1 MMHIHIDQLKDKA
14 LWLEF
19 EERPEI
25 FPVLTNMIKKNEC
38 EFVSPIKTR
47 LRAIRVG
54 DIVEVEGSIETSVR
68 LACGRCLNDFKTQL
82 ASRFALTYL
91 RESPA
96 DTEKFDEKEIELKAD
111 DMGLIYF
118 REEEINLLDGIQE
131 QVVMALPLQPL
142 CQESCKGLCPICG
155 ANLNEGS
162 CDCAR
167 TPFNPKLAAL
177 QNIKLEN
184 NKDPVSEG

>member
-1 MMHIHIDQLKDKA
+1 MMRIHIDQLKDKA

-19 EERPEI
+19 EERADI

-38 EFVSPIKTR
+38 EFAAPIKTR

-54 DIVEVEGSIETSVR
+54 DIVEVEGNIETSMR
-68 LACGRCLNDFKTQL
+68 LACSRCLNDFETRL
-82 ASRFALTYL
+82 ASRFALTYS

-96 DTEKFDEKEIELKAD
+96 DTEEFGEKEIELSAN

-118 REEEINLLDGIQE
+118 SGEEINLLHGIQE
-131 QVVMALPLQPL
+131 QIVMALPLQPL
-142 CQESCKGLCPICG
+142 CQESCKGLCSICG

-162 CDCAR
+162 CGCAQ
-167 TPFNPKLAAL
+167 TPLRSKLAAL

-184 NKDPVSEG
+184 K

>member
-1 MMHIHIDQLKDKA
+1 MMRVHIDQLKDKA

-19 EERPEI
+19 EESPDI

-38 EFVSPIKTR
+38 QFLTPIKTR

-68 LACGRCLNDFKTQL
+68 LTCGRCLKDFKTQL
-82 ASRFALTYL
+82 ASRFALTYV

-96 DTEKFDEKEIELKAD
+96 DTEKFDEKEIELNAD

-118 REEEINLLDGIQE
+118 RDEEINLLDGIQE

-142 CQESCKGLCPICG
+142 CQESCKGLCPTCG

-162 CDCAR
+162 CGCAR
-167 TPFNPKLAAL
+167 TPLNTKLAAL
-177 QNIKLEN
+177 QNIKIEN
-184 NKDPVSEG
+184 N